1 MEAQRKRAWLE
12 RMQMLCRMEPS
23 TLLPP
28 LFFYP
33 LQQNIFIKITD
44 QGCDS
49 EYVFLIRS
57 DWGMCCSRHLANREL

>member
-1 MEAQRKRAWLE
+1 MEAQRKRAGLE
-12 RMQMLCRMEPS
+12 RMQMLRSMEPS
-23 TLLPP
+23 TLPP
-28 LFFYP
+28 PFFTP